1 MSDSTRR
8 TFLLVAGAGAAA
20 AGVASIAAPA
30 AAATASASASAS
42 AKQADRSTEA
52 GPAPDAP
59 PLVAYVQDAQSGAVA
74 LMVGEQEVIV
84 HDRELVGRLTR
95 AAEGK

>member
-8 TFLLVAGAGAAA
+8 TFLLVTGAGAAA
-20 AGVASIAAPA
+20 ASVASIAAPA
-30 AAATASASASAS
+30 AAAPAKASAT
-42 AKQADRSTEA
+42 QADRSTES

-74 LMVGEQEVIV
+74 LMVGEREVIV